1 MGEGERKGETE
12 RETGREK
19 DRDTQREVETVHRR
33 GSGVGELFEAMGI
46 CWQILLKGFEGLK
59 K

>member
-1 MGEGERKGETE
+1 MGEGKRERGRE
-12 RETGREK
+12 RERQ
-19 DRDTQREVETVHRR
+19 RHTQREVETVHRR